1 MDTHK
6 QLIFY
11 MNNDGEFIYVDNT
24 NNIERQFSIYNK
36 KNEVKLIHELNHCNN
51 IVVIKKRNALHY
63 FECKKAGIA
72 HCISKLTTYLRLM
85 TNYCGVVI
93 IPNNTNQNIINLTD
107 NIFDKIIVLKKNT
120 KYIINNFL
128 ISSYI
133 ETMNNP
139 NLMKPDNK
147 YSLIVYNN
155 DIYWFRTFINKY
167 IDEKLPTIK
176 TYDKIFV
183 GKFEGQGEN
192 ASNINLTKPRSL
204 LGCIPNTLLEKFK
217 SNGFVNIDPYN
228 YSIKEV
234 IYYIRNAKEIILSCG
249 TAAHLY
255 LPYFKQTTK
264 LYYMIN
270 VTYEMGITYPLTDI
284 DYNVRADIVQRFFP
298 YNYKICF
305 YKYAPYYDLGVNE
318 NNKYNSDDMLDFLV
332 E

>member
-1 MDTHK
+1 MDIHK
-6 QLIFY
+6 KLFFY
-11 MNNDGEFIYVDNT
+11 MNDNGEFIYLDDK
-24 NNIERQFSIYNK
+24 NNIEKKFSLYHE
-36 KNEVKLIHELNHCNN
+36 KNETKLINELTKCNN
-51 IVVIKKRNALHY
+51 IVEINKRNALHFY
-63 FECKKAGIA
+63 EYKSAGIA
-72 HCISKLTTYLRLM
+72 HCIAKLTTYLRLM
-85 TNYCGVVI
+85 EKYHGVVI
-93 IPNNTNQNIINLTD
+93 IPDNTNQNILNLTND
-107 NIFDKIIVLKKNT
+107 IFNNIIVLKKNT

-139 NLMKPDNK
+139 NIMKPDNK
-147 YSLIVYNN
+147 YSLIIYNN

-167 IDEKLPTIK
+167 IDEKMPKIK

-192 ASNINLTKPRSL
+192 TSDTNLTKPRSL
-204 LGCIPNTLLEKFK
+204 LGCIPKTLLEKFE

-234 IYYIRNAKEIILSCG
+234 IYFIRNAKEIILSCG

-270 VTYEMGITYPLTDI
+270 VIYEMGITYPLTDI

-298 YNYKICF
+298 LQHKICF
-305 YKYAPYYDLGVNE
+305 YKYAPYYDARVQSNTSYKE
-318 NNKYNSDDMLDFLV
+318 DDMLDFLN
-332 E
+332 